1 MYQNISNVF
10 NIFIVLS
17 SISVCVSERQKQ
29 TAICGFKRISCKF
42 LLKVHGV
49 ESITLNIL
57 LFVFKFSIKTLMQ
70 LMS

>member
-1 MYQNISNVF
+1 MFSIY
-10 NIFIVLS
+10 S
-17 SISVCVSERQKQ
+17 SCFLQFVCVCVSEREKQ
-29 TAICGFKRISCKF
+29 TEICEFKKISCKF